1 MTLPLSA
8 VAATK
13 GVRLAII
20 DFNMAM
26 PLLLGFLPFFFG
38 GPVDPVTDPGADTC
52 PGTDKVSFDI
62 GLSCVVPDTGESVL
76 PPGASNFTIGLPSLP
91 VALVASLAVLLVHG
105 LGFIVSFFFVSSSCF
120 PI

>member
-1 MTLPLSA
+1 
-8 VAATK
+8 
-13 GVRLAII
+13 
-20 DFNMAM
+20 M

-38 GPVDPVTDPGADTC
+38 GPVDPVTDPGADTW
-52 PGTDKVSFDI
+52 PGTDKVSFET
-62 GLSCVVPDTGESVL
+62 GCAVPDTGESVL

-105 LGFIVSFFFVSSSCF
+105 LGFIVSFFFLPVSSSF